1 MRLSVQ
7 TSFLAFDVLT
17 RSCTASRAASGAA
30 EGPGLASQV
39 QLMSGEVHH
48 QSREAGAY
56 SRLSSGGSIPQQDAF
71 VSVSSAGRI
80 QRAPSN
86 SSEKGSAGDAGMAE
100 KEDPSGAQARFLF
113 WRWPGSG
120 PQVVVCAFHTLVC
133 EFACKSCLN
142 VCKCTLL
149 PLYVYIFPSFNIFP
163 SVARLRKTSKMP
175 NLYYIIKACCVCMM
189 NKSET
194 FSGSRCTKQLW
205 VLDGCRQPCC
215 RRGCPVL

>member
-39 QLMSGEVHH
+39 QLMSGEVHD

-86 SSEKGSAGDAGMAE
+86 SSDKGSAGDAGMAE

-120 PQVVVCAFHTLVC
+120 PQVVVCSDMIYKRIHIRVC
-133 EFACKSCLN
+133 LE
-142 VCKCTLL
+142 
-149 PLYVYIFPSFNIFP
+149 
-163 SVARLRKTSKMP
+163 
-175 NLYYIIKACCVCMM
+175 
-189 NKSET
+189 KSEHL
-194 FSGSRCTKQLW
+194 FSKHTRM
-205 VLDGCRQPCC
+205 
-215 RRGCPVL
+215 